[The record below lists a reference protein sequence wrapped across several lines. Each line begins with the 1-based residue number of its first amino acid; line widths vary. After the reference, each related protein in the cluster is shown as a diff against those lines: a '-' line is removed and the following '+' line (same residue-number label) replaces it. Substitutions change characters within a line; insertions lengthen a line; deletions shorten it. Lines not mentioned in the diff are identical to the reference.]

1 MTEQSTA
8 EPQVEEAVPEVE
20 IEEPAPIAR
29 VDGGTGFLLALGL
42 LWLGT
47 RLWSAHANIRDAG
60 TGLGRLIV
68 AAYQLPDVIA
78 ASTLAGAA
86 CGVATI
92 TWRTTR
98 RPDLGPWARR
108 LIGTVAG
115 LATGLLVAAVVVLGY
130 GSHRPD
136 LVLALSVMAA
146 CLVGGALVAFL
157 PAQIMASGVAAT
169 LGAFVVGVALNVFQT
184 HIVDL
189 FGPGSTADSHLAAA
203 NRAALAESVLGGVIA
218 GLIAFVHL
226 RRRTG
231 DRRFL
236 AYLGAGA
243 TPGVL
248 ILLAEVVT
256 RVGGAQLFDLARKIS
271 PADHT
276 AVDYFGSARINHALV
291 VLFTGMIVAL
301 LAFGRTLPKRERT
314 R

>member
-8 EPQVEEAVPEVE
+8 EKPVELAEAPAEP
-20 IEEPAPIAR
+20 EPAPEAPA
-29 VDGGTGFLLALGL
+29 GNGFLLALGL

-60 TGLGRLIV
+60 TGVGRLIV

-86 CGVATI
+86 CGVAVV
-92 TWRTTR
+92 TWRATR
-98 RPDLGPWARR
+98 RPDLGRWARA
-108 LIGTVAG
+108 LTGTLAG
-115 LATGLLVAAVVVLGY
+115 LVTGLLVAAVVVLGY

-136 LVLALSVMAA
+136 LVLALSVMVA
-146 CLVGGALVAFL
+146 CAVGGAVVAF
-157 PAQIMASGVAAT
+157 PPVKVMATGVAAT

-189 FGPGSTADSHLAAA
+189 FGPGNTAQSHLAAA
-203 NRAALAESVLGGVIA
+203 NRAALAESVLGGVVA

-243 TPGVL
+243 APGVL

-256 RVGGAQLFDLARKIS
+256 RLGGAQLFDLARKIS

-291 VLFTGMIVAL
+291 VLFTAMIIAL
-301 LAFGRTLPKRERT
+301 IAFGRTLPRKQRVR
-314 R
+314 

>member
-8 EPQVEEAVPEVE
+8 VEEAVPPAAP
-20 IEEPAPIAR
+20 EPPAEPEPIPDR
-29 VDGGTGFLLALGL
+29 PGNGFLLALGL
-42 LWLGT
+42 IWLGT

-60 TGLGRLIV
+60 TGVGRLIV

-86 CGVATI
+86 CGVAAV
-92 TWRTTR
+92 TWRTNR
-98 RPDLGPWARR
+98 RPDLGRWAGV
-108 LIGTVAG
+108 LVGTLAG
-115 LATGLLVAAVVVLGY
+115 LTTGLLVGAVVVLGY
-130 GSHRPD
+130 GNHRPD
-136 LVLALSVMAA
+136 LVLAVSVLAACTIGGAVVALLPVRVMAA
-146 CLVGGALVAFL
+146 
-157 PAQIMASGVAAT
+157 GVAAT
-169 LGAFVVGVALNVFQT
+169 LGAFVVGVALNVFQN

-189 FGPGSTADSHLAAA
+189 FGPGNTAQSHLAAA
-203 NRAALAESVLGGVIA
+203 NRAALAESVLGGLVA

-226 RRRTG
+226 RRRGG

-256 RVGGAQLFDLARKIS
+256 RVGGAQLLDLARKIS
-271 PADHT
+271 PADQT

-291 VLFTGMIVAL
+291 VLFTAMIVAL
-301 LAFGRTLPKRERT
+301 LAFGRTLPRKQRAR
-314 R
+314 